1 VKRSRVVSSSVA
13 AVGYDEESRILEVEF
28 VDGRVYR
35 YVDVP
40 PARAGD
46 DGQRIRFRGP
56 VPERSGQGPVSLCEV
71 VSQAGAILTVNH
83 L

>member
-28 VDGRVYR
+28 DGRVYR

-40 PARAGD
+40 PHVPATMVSGSVSV
-46 DGQRIRFRGP
+46 GRFLNVRVKGRYRY
-56 VPERSGQGPVSLCEV
+56 VKL
-71 VSQAGAILTVNH
+71 
-83 L
+83 

>member
-1 VKRSRVVSSSVA
+1 MKRSRVVSSSVA

-40 PARAGD
+40 PHVPATMVSGSVSV
-46 DGQRIRFRGP
+46 GRFLNDRVKGRYRY
-56 VPERSGQGPVSLCEV
+56 VKL
-71 VSQAGAILTVNH
+71 
-83 L
+83 